1 MSKEEF
7 WPILMVEDYWM
18 NSQLSIARHYGG
30 IRTKNHE
37 YKIVNKQGITLW
49 ELSDPESKHYVK
61 DGMAIAPGE
70 PADLLRTDFLPFYK
84 KLGRDAFIK
93 VLKEHRRASD
103 TELKEIYKEMTKK
116 KVNGKEKQFIVRG
129 IEWKA

>member
-30 IRTKNHE
+30 IRTKNYE

-49 ELSDPESKHYVK
+49 ELSDPDSKHYVK

-84 KLGRDAFIK
+84 KLGRAAFIK

-103 TELKEIYKEMTKK
+103 TELKKIYKELTKK
-116 KVNGKEKQFIVRG
+116 EKKHG
-129 IEWKA
+129 SEK

>member
-1 MSKEEF
+1 MSNQEF
-7 WPILMVEDYWM
+7 CPILMEEAYWI

-49 ELSDPESKHYVK
+49 ELSNPDSKHYVK
-61 DGMAIAPGE
+61 EGMAIAPGE

-84 KLGRDAFIK
+84 KLGRDGFIQ
-93 VLKEHRRASD
+93 VLKEHQQTPD
-103 TELKEIYKEMTKK
+103 VELKKIHKEMTKK
-116 KVNGKEKQFIVRG
+116 KKK
-129 IEWKA
+129 